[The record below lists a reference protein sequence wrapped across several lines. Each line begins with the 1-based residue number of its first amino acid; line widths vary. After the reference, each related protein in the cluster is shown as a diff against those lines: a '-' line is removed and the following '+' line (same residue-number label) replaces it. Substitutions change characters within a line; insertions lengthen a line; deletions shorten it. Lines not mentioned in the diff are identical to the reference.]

1 MTPPNHRNA
10 CSGTQGSLTF
20 YLAILIF
27 PLFAIYQTLAAPQDS
42 SDRDWVGQYDLE
54 WTTPSLNSAGS
65 MPLSGIRGS
74 GANVWLQDG
83 SIWLYL
89 AHAAA
94 YDQNHTIRK
103 LGCLRLTPASGPL
116 ICDKDFSQKLEL
128 ESGSI
133 VIHARTTDQ
142 ASFDLKLWFDPASG
156 ILHLDSTCGTAQSM
170 KVEFGIWDGKKD
182 QGMMHNDPGTLP
194 YNVSTSDGIIR
205 WVHLNKRS
213 ETIQMPKEILAK
225 DVEKEGWSD
234 PAADCV
240 FGGAI
245 ASLPKLTVT
254 PNPTPVHWQSWSGRA
269 WSGTT
274 EPASQSISIAV
285 AVDVDHT
292 EDASKWQATID
303 SKVAD
308 SLNPEGMK
316 KGAEANHVRWADYWN
331 RSWIVINPRGSLKD
345 RAYQCGKNYALFRYM
360 RACNQGGTIPL
371 KFNGGIFTVE
381 PWKGNDAWTHR
392 VDDPAIQPYR
402 AETPDFRLW
411 GSLFFGQNQR
421 WLGWPGLMAGDPDT
435 STPTYEFYLRN
446 LPVAK
451 AACEINMKHPGAIF
465 PEVLTLDGRPGIG
478 SFNWTI
484 AMGHLRWH
492 HSMMVEEAWMAL
504 EFANYYGLDP
514 APSIPMAEA
523 VLRFYDEHFRQER
536 QKEKGKE
543 LDDKG
548 RLVIYPVN
556 GLELLGGATNPVE
569 VVAGL
574 HRIVDRILSLPETSV
589 PKETREFFK
598 KVKPTLPELP
608 VSNTAS
614 GEKILLPAAGWEAQY
629 NKDEFNE
636 SYTLFPYRM
645 TGVTEPDTLPMMR
658 STWKNIPADRAEHCK
673 QDISW
678 QPTLSAVA
686 LMGMTDEAHFYLLNK
701 WSDSGRS
708 QRFPAFFGPG
718 HDWIPDHNWGG
729 SGMVGLQSM
738 LMAAAGKK
746 IVLFPAWPAN
756 WDVDFKL
763 HAPEQTTVECQFRDG
778 KIQSLVVVPESRRK
792 DVEIR
797 QPVMLRDLFVPPKP
811 DIHLSDL
818 PALKME
824 NGNGRAT
831 QNRSIGGNPLRVAGE
846 TYPKGLGCHARSL
859 AVYAIP
865 PKASRF
871 VALAGIDDEVAATG
885 GSVTFEVYGDTKQPG
900 SQPEMLAS
908 SPVIGIKNCKGRWA
922 FDLPLKPEFKELRLV
937 VNDGGDGIAV
947 DHADW
952 VDVGFVTGR

>member
-1 MTPPNHRNA
+1 MKTLSNSSPFA
-10 CSGTQGSLTF
+10 SCF
-20 YLAILIF
+20 FAFLALPF
-27 PLFAIYQTLAAPQDS
+27 FTTLASPQDA
-42 SDRDWVGQYDLE
+42 SDRDWVGQYDLT

-74 GANVWLQDG
+74 GANVWVQDG

-94 YDQNHTIRK
+94 YDEQHTIRK
-103 LGCLRLTPASGPL
+103 LGCLRLTPVSGPL
-116 ICDKDFSQKLEL
+116 ICDNDFSQKLEL

-133 VIHARTTDQ
+133 VIHARTADQ
-142 ASFDLKLWFDPASG
+142 APFDIKLWFDPKSG
-156 ILHLDSTCGTAQSM
+156 VLHLDSSSGTPQSM
-170 KVEFGIWDGKKD
+170 KVEYGIWDGKRD
-182 QGMMHNDPGTLP
+182 GGMMHNDPGALP
-194 YNVSTSDGIIR
+194 YTITTGDGLIR
-205 WVHLNKRS
+205 WAHLNKKS
-213 ETIQMPKEILAK
+213 ETIQLPKEILAK
-225 DVEKEGWSD
+225 EVDKAGWSD

-245 ASLPKLTVT
+245 ASQPKLTIT
-254 PNPTPVHWQSWSGRA
+254 PEPTPVHWQSWSGRA
-269 WSGTT
+269 WTGTT
-274 EPASQSISIAV
+274 EPAAKSVSISVALEADQTQDLASWQSTIDRKVFEALTSEALSKGAV
-285 AVDVDHT
+285 ANLD
-292 EDASKWQATID
+292 
-303 SKVAD
+303 
-308 SLNPEGMK
+308 
-316 KGAEANHVRWADYWN
+316 RWSEYWN
-331 RSWIVINPRGSLKD
+331 RSWIVINPRGDLKD

-381 PWKGNDAWTHR
+381 PWKGNAAWTHR
-392 VDDPAIQPYR
+392 ADDPSIQPGR
-402 AETPDFRLW
+402 SETPDFRLW

-421 WLGWPGLMAGDPDT
+421 WLGWPGLMAGDLDT
-435 STPTYEFYLRN
+435 SSPTYEFYLRN

-451 AACEINMKHPGAIF
+451 AACEVNMKHPGAIF

-514 APSIPMAEA
+514 APFIPLAEA
-523 VLRFYDEHFRQER
+523 VVRFYDKHFRQER
-536 QKEKGKE
+536 MKEKGKE

-548 RLVIYPVN
+548 HLVIYPTN
-556 GLELLGGATNPVE
+556 ALELLGGATNPVE

-574 HRIVDRILSLPETSV
+574 HRIVDRVLSLPESSV
-589 PKETREFFK
+589 PKETREFFL
-598 KVKPTLPELP
+598 KVKPTLPDLP
-608 VSNTAS
+608 VSQTKT
-614 GEKILLPAAGWEAQY
+614 GEQILLPAAGWEAMY

-636 SYTLFPYRM
+636 SFTLFPYRL

-658 STWKNIPADRAEHCK
+658 NTWKNIPADRAEHCK

-686 LMGMTDEAHFYLLNK
+686 LMGMTDEAHYYLLNK
-701 WSDSGRS
+701 WSDSGRL

-738 LMAAAGKK
+738 LMAADGNK

-763 HAPEQTTVECQFRDG
+763 HAPKQTTVECRFHDG
-778 KIQSLVVVPESRRK
+778 KIESLIVLPESRRK
-792 DVEIR
+792 DVEIH
-797 QPVMLRDLFVPPKP
+797 QPVTLQDLSIPPKP
-811 DIHLSDL
+811 DVHLSDL
-818 PALKME
+818 PALKLE
-824 NGNGRAT
+824 NGSRQVNL
-831 QNRSIGGNPLRVAGE
+831 NKSNEGNPLRVAGE
-846 TYPKGLGCHARSL
+846 TYAKGLGCHARSL

-865 PKASRF
+865 PKANRF
-871 VALAGIDDEVAATG
+871 VAIAGIDDEVAATG

-900 SQPEMLAS
+900 SQPELLAA
-908 SPVIGIKNCKGRWA
+908 SPVIGIKNCKSRWS

-937 VNDGGDGIAV
+937 VTDGGDGIAA

-952 VDVGFVTGR
+952 VDTGFLIGQ